1 MQDSTWTKKL
11 QNYFSFLTILILH
24 STCYHTNEPKIR
36 ISNLSNSP
44 FPLVKYGIVFFKK
57 KLLNMMISLQEKS
70 LTNNMPF
77 LLIQIK
83 INFSFLETISIFLSL
98 KRNYM
103 QCNFSALTFS
113 CLQFKRRIKL
123 VIHIYI

>member
-1 MQDSTWTKKL
+1 
-11 QNYFSFLTILILH
+11 
-24 STCYHTNEPKIR
+24 
-36 ISNLSNSP
+36 
-44 FPLVKYGIVFFKK
+44 
-57 KLLNMMISLQEKS
+57 MMISLQEKS
-70 LTNNMPF
+70 LSNNMPF

-123 VIHIYI
+123 VIHIYIYNQLKSQIVSFCAIYFLIHAF

>member
-1 MQDSTWTKKL
+1 MNQR
-11 QNYFSFLTILILH
+11 YEYLTYQTHH
-24 STCYHTNEPKIR
+24 SL
-36 ISNLSNSP
+36 LSNSI
-44 FPLVKYGIVFFKK
+44 FLKK